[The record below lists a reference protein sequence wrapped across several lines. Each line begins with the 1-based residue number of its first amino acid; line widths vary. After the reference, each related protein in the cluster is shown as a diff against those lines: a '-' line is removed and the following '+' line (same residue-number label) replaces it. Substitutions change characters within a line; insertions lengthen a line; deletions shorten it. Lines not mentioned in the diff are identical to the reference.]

1 MELTPDK
8 VIIAQK
14 YMVQKANIACK
25 PIITYTQVFDS
36 MAIVQDPNKEYA
48 PDEFVKTD
56 SEIRPT
62 RSEASD
68 VSVQVLD
75 GTDCVM
81 LLKETQD
88 GMYPLNAVSHLGK
101 IMTETEQ
108 CIDYRALYED
118 IKGLT
123 PRRIG

>member
-1 MELTPDK
+1 
-8 VIIAQK
+8 
-14 YMVQKANIACK
+14 
-25 PIITYTQVFDS
+25 
-36 MAIVQDPNKEYA
+36 
-48 PDEFVKTD
+48 
-56 SEIRPT
+56 
-62 RSEASD
+62 
-68 VSVQVLD
+68 VLD

-123 PRRIG
+123 PRRIGQLETMASSAVATSLSL